1 MRISLKS
8 GVSLSLVSTKQFKT
22 TRIAVDLIAPLKSEA
37 LTKRLLLASIL
48 ENSSQKY
55 PNQKILSEE
64 LARMYG
70 AGFGVSTER
79 KGNIHALSFNFE
91 CVNEHFLNTTD
102 GLLEQGI
109 NFLKEIIFEPLLDGK
124 RFDPKTFER
133 QKEVLADYINSVRDD
148 RQLFAS
154 LELNNLFFEDTGQA
168 LPSFGDIESLDKIT
182 NEELYEYY
190 IECLKSNQVE
200 IIISGDITKEQAKEL
215 AANLNFTAR
224 HPEKLSVFYAQP
236 SQSQVVKERI
246 HHLEISQAKLNL
258 GYSLPVYFQENKYYS
273 ALVFNDLFGGQPLS
287 KLFVNVREKSSLA
300 YYASSSYDSFRGFL
314 SVKTGIEA
322 ENKKQVLQI
331 IEQQLSE
338 LRAGDITK
346 KEIETAKRSLI
357 NSYLSQ
363 LDHQGVLLSR
373 ALFNGLLNKD
383 LQEKE
388 WIEKI
393 KNVTLTD
400 VAEIAKMVH
409 LEAIIFLDGEVKN
422 ENN

>member
-1 MRISLKS
+1 MRISLNP
-8 GVSLSLVSTKQFKT
+8 GVSLSLISTKQFKT
-22 TRIAVDLIAPLKSEA
+22 TRIAVDLITPLKSES
-37 LTKRLLLASIL
+37 LIKRLLLASVL

-55 PNQKILSEE
+55 PSQKILSEE

-79 KGNIHALSFNFE
+79 KGNIHALSFNLE
-91 CVNEHFLNTTD
+91 CVNEHFLNTNSQ
-102 GLLEQGI
+102 LLEQGI
-109 NFLKEIIFEPLLDGK
+109 SFLKEIIFKPLLDGN

-133 QKEVLADYINSVRDD
+133 QKEVLADYISSVKDD
-148 RQLFAS
+148 RQLFAT
-154 LELNNLFFEDTGQA
+154 LELNNAFFEDDGQA
-168 LPSFGDIESLDKIT
+168 LPSFGDAESLAKIT
-182 NEELYEYY
+182 NEELYKYY
-190 IECLKSNQVE
+190 IECINNDQVE
-200 IIISGDITKEQAKEL
+200 IIISGDVADEKSRKI
-215 AANLNFTAR
+215 AASLNFSDR
-224 HPEKLSVFYAQP
+224 YPEKVPLFYVQP
-236 SQSQVVKERI
+236 LQNQVKERV

-258 GYSLPVYFQENKYYS
+258 GYSLPVYFQENKYYA

-287 KLFVNVREKSSLA
+287 KLFVNVREKASLA

-322 ENKKQVLQI
+322 KNKNQVLQI
-331 IEQQLSE
+331 VNQQLEE
-338 LRAGDITK
+338 LRAGNSTK

-373 ALFNGLLNKD
+373 ALFNGLLNKE
-383 LQEKE
+383 LQENE

-393 KNVTLTD
+393 KSVTIAD
-400 VAEIAKMVH
+400 IAEIAGKAH
-409 LEAIIFLDGEVKN
+409 LEAVSFLDGKVKN